1 MLIGFT
7 IMPRSTAP
15 TPTATPAPIPARN
28 PPLGRENPR
37 GASEY
42 PAFLPRLRIQKTAS
56 QNPPTTVPTAAAPK
70 TTNASN
76 ASCESTICASNVD
89 SIRGPSVACVSQ
101 ESFLYG
107 GRQKLD
113 LPQLLDAH
121 PAYLSEGRLGAR
133 FDLGVAPE
141 GGFLVSFQ
149 RHPGDDVDR
158 MASIPQE
165 LVHVE
170 DTGEAGRKA
179 SLLSEFAACALRYP
193 LARLEPASWQH
204 PVRVHVRFLVAHQ
217 EQCSLPLHDCCDP
230 HPEVHT
236 ESCTILAHAASIPA
250 SSPGRA
256 TRRPP
261 ALPPG
266 AETDSSARPGSP
278 TRRMLRA
285 PGANLRLRRDVRRKF
300 RGYRPRWLGNIRSY
314 GGGEGGRRAF
324 RPLRRRTPGSSPGR
338 RLRSRRPLLR

>member
-7 IMPRSTAP
+7 IKPRSTAP
-15 TPTATPAPIPARN
+15 TPTAIPAPTPARN

-42 PAFLPRLRIQKTAS
+42 PTFLPRLRIQKTAS

-70 TTNASN
+70 TTNESN

-141 GGFLVSFQ
+141 ARLPASFQ
-149 RHPGDDVDR
+149 RHSGDDVDR
-158 MASIPQE
+158 VASLPQE
-165 LVHVE
+165 LAHVE
-170 DTGEAGRKA
+170 DAGEAGREA
-179 SLLSEFAACALRYP
+179 RLLGEFAARALRYR
-193 LARLEPASWQH
+193 LARLEPASREH
-204 PVRVHVRFLVAHQ
+204 PVRVPVRFLVAHQ
-217 EQCSLPLHDCCDP
+217 EQGSLPLHHCRHP

-236 ESCTILAHAASIPA
+236 ESFTI
-250 SSPGRA
+250 
-256 TRRPP
+256 
-261 ALPPG
+261 
-266 AETDSSARPGSP
+266 
-278 TRRMLRA
+278 
-285 PGANLRLRRDVRRKF
+285 
-300 RGYRPRWLGNIRSY
+300 
-314 GGGEGGRRAF
+314 
-324 RPLRRRTPGSSPGR
+324 
-338 RLRSRRPLLR
+338 